1 MHGTNIILY
10 LNTIILVIIVSP
22 TNESLNSIINPQFI
36 LKISYLDLNIKIIF
50 FSKWMKAFIKSFLLL
65 QNSQLSNSKSVE
77 SLCNNKN
84 NLK

>member
-65 QNSQLSNSKSVE
+65 KNSQLSNSKSVE